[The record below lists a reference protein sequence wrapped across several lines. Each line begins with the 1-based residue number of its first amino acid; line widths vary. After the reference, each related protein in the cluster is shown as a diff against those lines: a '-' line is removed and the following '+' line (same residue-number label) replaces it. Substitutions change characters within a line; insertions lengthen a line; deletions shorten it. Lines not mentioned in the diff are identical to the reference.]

1 LKERLIRAVGHIILN
16 NIYFEKLCI
25 ERKLDGRKT
34 YLEERERT
42 IFLSILLENTKIIN
56 REKWKTSLSQ

>member
-34 YLEERERT
+34 YLEERT